1 MNVLPL
7 VHRELLTASRRTTTA
22 WLRVVVAGGAALIA
36 LLIIAN
42 NRDPGVAGRP
52 QFLILSILAFLFA
65 ALSGNRYAAIP
76 LTEENREGT
85 LGLLLLTPLKR
96 GDIILGKLAGAALE
110 SVGALVAIV
119 PVLTLALLSGG
130 VLFGQVWMV
139 ATTLLLTLLL
149 STAAGLYVAAIRTNE
164 LKSMFLTALFV
175 LGTCIPFG
183 WLLHLI
189 ALTVELD
196 LQQRREIA
204 FGHLPPWWRRVGI
217 PLLWLSAV
225 AMFFCNLM
233 LEATAGIVM
242 FTSPAYLLFLALND
256 SSFSLFAVH
265 AAGLVWFT
273 GFVITLAGARLAT
286 NPIENQETPAPTFQ
300 PLKAAAAETTSTP
313 APAAASEVTYYTPRP
328 NRLVRPAALLEQ
340 SPVVW
345 LLHPPDWMWTLIW
358 AGAVVMGLVWF
369 QIVVISESE
378 GIFAPLVGLVMLA
391 NFLLAPTFDF
401 LVAWQASRFF
411 ADARRS
417 DSLELLLVTPNF
429 RATAIQGIWRSL
441 RATFL
446 RPIIVMLA
454 LRLLGTLAAMVVASE
469 SSRGII
475 MWGELGVPILLLG
488 TLGKLASF
496 AALAWF
502 GIWESWNSRRP
513 AFAATKTFILASLLP
528 SILSWPVFG
537 MSMAWSGGTPII
549 QLFWLVAYASLAAWA
564 YVRLKRTFLA
574 GSAPVEQRR
583 T

>member
-7 VHRELLTASRRTTTA
+7 VHRELLTASRRPTTA
-22 WLRVVVAGGAALIA
+22 WLRVGVAAVAAVVA

-42 NRDPGVAGRP
+42 DPNPGLAGRP
-52 QFLILSILAFLFA
+52 QFLTLSILAFLFA

-76 LTEENREGT
+76 LSEENREGT

-96 GDIILGKLAGAALE
+96 RDIILGKLAGAALE

-139 ATTLLLTLLL
+139 AITLLLTLLL

-175 LGTCIPFG
+175 LGTCLPFG

-196 LQQRREIA
+196 LQQSREIA
-204 FGHLPPWWRRVGI
+204 FGRLPPWWRRAGI
-217 PLLWLSAV
+217 PILWLSAV
-225 AMFFCNLM
+225 AMFFCNIM
-233 LEATAGIVM
+233 LEAPAGIVM
-242 FTSPAYLLFLALND
+242 FSSPAYLLFLALND

-300 PLKAAAAETTSTP
+300 PLSAAAETTSPP
-313 APAAASEVTYYTPRP
+313 APVAASEVTYYTPRP
-328 NRLVRPAALLEQ
+328 NRLIRPAALLEQ

-345 LLHPPDWMWTLIW
+345 LLNPPDWMWTLIW

-369 QIVVISESE
+369 QIVAISESA

-446 RPIIVMLA
+446 RPIIVMLL
-454 LRLLGTLAAMVVASE
+454 LRLLGTLVAMVSVGE
-469 SSRGII
+469 SSRGFN
-475 MWGELGVPILLLG
+475 MWGEFGVPVLLFG

-502 GIWESWNSRRP
+502 GIWEGWNSRRP

-537 MSMAWSGGTPII
+537 MSIGWRGGTPII
-549 QLFWLVAYASLAAWA
+549 QLFWLVAYAGLAAWA